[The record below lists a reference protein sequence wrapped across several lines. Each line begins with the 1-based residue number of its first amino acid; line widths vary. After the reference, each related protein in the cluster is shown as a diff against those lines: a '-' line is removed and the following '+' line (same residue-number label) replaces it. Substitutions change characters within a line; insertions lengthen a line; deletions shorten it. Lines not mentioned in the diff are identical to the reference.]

1 MKKFLKIAKIIFL
14 FIKLPI
20 DSANGSNK
28 KTSLK
33 IKKLMISA
41 RLL

>member
-20 DSANGSNK
+20 DSANGLNK
-28 KTSLK
+28 HASLR

-41 RLL
+41 NLL